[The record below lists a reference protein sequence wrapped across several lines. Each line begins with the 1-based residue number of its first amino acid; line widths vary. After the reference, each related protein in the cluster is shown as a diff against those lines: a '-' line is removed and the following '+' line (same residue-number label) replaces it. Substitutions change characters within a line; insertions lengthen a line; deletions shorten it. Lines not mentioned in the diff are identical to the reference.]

1 MGRAVKTAAALLF
14 VAAIV
19 AGGVWLWT
27 KRPWRIVA
35 SVNGTAMTARS
46 KAANEAY
53 GEALQEAFESVTLEY
68 AEGFEVPNL
77 LDYLK

>member
-35 SVNGTAMTARS
+35 SVNGTAMTAR
-46 KAANEAY
+46 E
-53 GEALQEAFESVTLEY
+53 
-68 AEGFEVPNL
+68 
-77 LDYLK
+77 LDMRVQSLGGDRRVLVNA

>member
-1 MGRAVKTAAALLF
+1 MIGRAVKTAAALLF

-35 SVNGTAMTARS
+35 SVNGTAMTAR
-46 KAANEAY
+46 E
-53 GEALQEAFESVTLEY
+53 
-68 AEGFEVPNL
+68 
-77 LDYLK
+77 LDMRVQSLGGDRRVLVNA

>member
-1 MGRAVKTAAALLF
+1 
-14 VAAIV
+14 
-19 AGGVWLWT
+19 
-27 KRPWRIVA
+27 
-35 SVNGTAMTARS
+35 MTARS